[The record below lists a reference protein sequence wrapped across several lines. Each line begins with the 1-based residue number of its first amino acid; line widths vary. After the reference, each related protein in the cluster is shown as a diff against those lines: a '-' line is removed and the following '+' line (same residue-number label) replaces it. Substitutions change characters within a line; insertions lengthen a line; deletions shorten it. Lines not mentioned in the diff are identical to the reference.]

1 MTTTTTLAKIY
12 GSTAATSHV
21 MCATRVSH
29 ASRSLLAAVA
39 LVPLAACVTAPVAT
53 PATPF
58 EQDVVAAT
66 EQLTNQWRAQQNLPQ
81 FLARLSPTSVVVG
94 PFVNVVADTPAAGSQ
109 KPIFALPESIAA
121 AKAKQIVAS
130 HLDTT
135 APELK
140 RIPADVAAEKPVDL
154 MLSASLAPKEAQVP
168 GLPGAKPTAAQAQG
182 DVAQVL
188 TLVLIDS
195 KTREVLARSQGPVR
209 TPAADTLPTTYSA
222 DSPVIF
228 KQAATGTNAKAGTQL
243 STDDMAAVGTL
254 GLINQAQDAYGT
266 GQYQKALTIFQ
277 TAATQASNY
286 TIRAYNGQYLSLLK
300 LGREKEA
307 REAFTH
313 VISEGFKAQTLAV
326 KLLFTPGQTTFLADP
341 AVSGAYGFWLQEI
354 SVQAAAAPSCM
365 EVSGHTSRTGE
376 EGFNQ
381 RLSLARSQRV
391 LDLMRANQ
399 PGLAPRLSATGK
411 GWSENIVGSGTDDA
425 LDAIDRR
432 VEFKIAPCVMASK
445 AGQAG

>member
-1 MTTTTTLAKIY
+1 MTSFTTLSNTYSSSAA
-12 GSTAATSHV
+12 GSKPLRT
-21 MCATRVSH
+21 TRISRISRI
-29 ASRSLLAAVA
+29 SRSLLAAAA
-39 LVPLAACVTAPVAT
+39 LLPLAACVTTPVAT

-66 EQLTNQWRAQQNLPQ
+66 EQLTQQWRAQQNLPQ
-81 FLARLSPTSVVVG
+81 FFARLSPTTVVVG
-94 PFVNVVADTPAAGSQ
+94 PFVNVVADTPADAQ

-130 HLDTT
+130 HLDAA

-154 MLSASLAPKEAQVP
+154 MLSASLAPKEAY
-168 GLPGAKPTAAQAQG
+168 LPGTPAAKPASTQAQG

-188 TLVLIDS
+188 TLALIDS
-195 KTREVLARSQGPVR
+195 KTHEVLARWQGPVR
-209 TPAADTLPTTYSA
+209 TPAADTLPTPYAS

-228 KQAATGTNAKAGTQL
+228 KQAATGANAKAGTVL
-243 STDDMAAVGTL
+243 STDDMAAVSTL
-254 GLINQAQDAYGT
+254 GLINQAQDAYGA

-286 TIRAYNGQYLSLLK
+286 TIRAYNGQYLSLQK

-307 REAFTH
+307 RAAFTQ
-313 VISEGFKAQTLAV
+313 VISEGFKTQTLAV
-326 KLLFTPGQTTFLADP
+326 KLLFTPGQITFWADP

-354 SVQAAAAPSCM
+354 SAQAAAAPSCL

-391 LDLMRANQ
+391 IELMRANQ
-399 PGLAPRLSATGK
+399 PGLTPRLSAIGK
-411 GWSENIVGSGTDDA
+411 GWAENIVGSGTDDA

-432 VEFKIAPCVMASK
+432 VEFKIAPCAMPAK
-445 AGQAG
+445 AA

>member
-1 MTTTTTLAKIY
+1 MTFTAPTSLTPATTRTLRTLAM
-12 GSTAATSHV
+12 TAA
-21 MCATRVSH
+21 
-29 ASRSLLAAVA
+29 LI
-39 LVPLAACVTAPVAT
+39 PLAACVSAPVAP

-81 FLARLSPTSVVVG
+81 FLARLAPASVVVG
-94 PFVNVVADTPAAGSQ
+94 PFVNVAADLPAANAQ
-109 KPIFALPESIAA
+109 KPIFALPESMAA
-121 AKAKQIVAS
+121 AKAKQIVSS
-130 HLDTT
+130 HLDAA

-140 RIPADVAAEKPVDL
+140 RVPAEVAVQTPVDL
-154 MLSASLAPKEAQVP
+154 MLSASLAPKD
-168 GLPGAKPTAAQAQG
+168 PTSPVAEPTTAPPKG

-195 KTREVLARSQGPVR
+195 KTHEVVARWQGPVR
-209 TPAADTLPTTYSA
+209 TPAADTLPTAYSV

-228 KQAATGTNAKAGTQL
+228 QRATTGAEATAGAKLSADEVAG
-243 STDDMAAVGTL
+243 VGTL
-254 GLINQAQDAYGT
+254 GLINQAQDAYSA
-266 GQYQKALTIFQ
+266 GQYQKALAMFQ
-277 TAATQASNY
+277 TAAAQPSNY
-286 TIRAYNGQYLSLLK
+286 AIRAYNGQYLSLIK

-307 REAFTH
+307 RSAFTH

-326 KLLFTPGQTTFLADP
+326 KLLFTPGQTTFWADP

-354 SVQAAAAPSCM
+354 SAQAVAAPSCL
-365 EVSGHTSRTGE
+365 EISGHTSHTGE

-391 LDLMRANQ
+391 IELMRANQ
-399 PGLAPRLSATGK
+399 PTLGPRLSGTGK
-411 GWSENIVGSGTDDA
+411 GWAENIVGSGTDNA

-432 VEFKIAPCVMASK
+432 VEFKIAPCTTAAK
-445 AGQAG
+445 AG